1 MESDNLGLLKNI
13 KRVKVP
19 DTLYQTIESRL
30 EKNRENII
38 PLYKVGI
45 AASLV
50 IGLMLTQVYFLE
62 GLSSKIDQSNND
74 FELVEINNNL
84 LYYE

>member
-1 MESDNLGLLKNI
+1 MESENLDILKNI
-13 KRVKVP
+13 KRVEVP
-19 DTLYQTIESRL
+19 DALYHTIESRL
-30 EKNRENII
+30 EMNRENMI

-50 IGLMLTQVYFLE
+50 VGLMLTQVYFL
-62 GLSSKIDQSNND
+62 GLSSKIDQANN
-74 FELVEINNNL
+74 EIGLVEVNNNS

>member
-1 MESDNLGLLKNI
+1 MEPDNLDILKNI
-13 KRVKVP
+13 KRAEVP
-19 DTLYQTIESRL
+19 DALYQTIESRL
-30 EKNRENII
+30 EANRKNII

-50 IGLMLTQVYFLE
+50 LGLMLSQVYFI
-62 GLSSKIDQSNND
+62 GLLSKIDQSNND
-74 FELVEINNNL
+74 FELVVVNNNS

>member
-1 MESDNLGLLKNI
+1 MELDNLDILKNI
-13 KRVKVP
+13 KHVEVP
-19 DTLYQTIESRL
+19 EALYHSIESRL
-30 EKNRENII
+30 EANRKNII

-50 IGLMLTQVYFLE
+50 LGLMLSQVYFL
-62 GLSSKIDQSNND
+62 GLLSKIDQSNND
-74 FELVEINNNL
+74 FELVEVNNNS